1 MYYAPDEVSRER
13 DARLL
18 IAYAEDPSRSRLE
31 QLVERY
37 QPLARSLAQR
47 YRASREPFEDLVQVA
62 DLGLVKAIKGFD
74 PDRNTSFTA
83 YAVPTILGELR
94 RHFRDRVWNLR
105 LPRGLQES
113 SMKVEGSIDRL
124 TGRLG
129 RSPTVAELAEETEL
143 SIERIN
149 ETLVARDVR
158 WTSSME
164 APGRTDDGESGIA
177 PADSIGGIDPGYDRV
192 EANVALTSAA
202 LDERERTMVELRFED
217 GLTQAEIGSRLGVS
231 QMQVSRVSRR
241 GLNKLLTAV
250 RGDEWSPAGSPQ

>member
-1 MYYAPDEVSRER
+1 
-13 DARLL
+13 
-18 IAYAEDPSRSRLE
+18 
-31 QLVERY
+31 
-37 QPLARSLAQR
+37 
-47 YRASREPFEDLVQVA
+47 
-62 DLGLVKAIKGFD
+62 
-74 PDRNTSFTA
+74 
-83 YAVPTILGELR
+83 
-94 RHFRDRVWNLR
+94 
-105 LPRGLQES
+105 
-113 SMKVEGSIDRL
+113 MKVEGSIDRL

-164 APGRTDDGESGIA
+164 MPGRADDGEAGIA
-177 PADSIGGIDPGYDRV
+177 PADSLGSIDPGYDRV

>member
-1 MYYAPDEVSRER
+1 MYYAPETVSRER
-13 DARLL
+13 DVRLL
-18 IAYAEDPSRSRLE
+18 ITYAEDPSDSRLE

-37 QPLARSLAQR
+37 QPLARSLAHR
-47 YRASREPFEDLVQVA
+47 YRASREPFEDLIQVA
-62 DLGLVKAIKGFD
+62 DLGLVKAIKGYD
-74 PDRNTSFTA
+74 PDRNSSFTA

-113 SMKVEGSIDRL
+113 SMKVEGAIERL

-129 RSPTVAELAEETEL
+129 RSPTATELAEETEL
-143 SIERIN
+143 SIEQIN

-164 APGRTDDGESGIA
+164 MPGRTDDGEAGIA
-177 PADSIGGIDPGYDRV
+177 PADLLGSIDPGYDRV
-192 EANVALTSAA
+192 EADFASTTAV
-202 LDERERTMVELRFED
+202 LDERERTMIELRFED

-231 QMQVSRVSRR
+231 QMQVSRLSRR

-250 RGDEWSPAGSPQ
+250 RGDEHSLAGP